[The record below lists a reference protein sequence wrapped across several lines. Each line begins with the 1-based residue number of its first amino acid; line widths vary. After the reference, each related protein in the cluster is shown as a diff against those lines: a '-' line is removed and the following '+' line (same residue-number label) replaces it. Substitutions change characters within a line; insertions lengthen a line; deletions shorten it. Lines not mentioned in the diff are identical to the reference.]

1 MNISLYC
8 VHLNVSSSENDNKC
22 SVMQEI
28 GKADYYPVI
37 TKGDNIYIVIIVLF
51 LSSKPLYQ
59 FKFIIKRMIE

>member
-1 MNISLYC
+1 MNISLYR

-51 LSSKPLYQ
+51 CHQNHYLNLNLLSSA
-59 FKFIIKRMIE
+59 